1 MIKKNFIVLLFLF
14 TATFSFAQA
23 NKVPAHPKLI
33 VGLVIDQMRWD
44 YLYRYYNLYSEN
56 GFKRLINN
64 GFSCENTF
72 IPYVPT
78 YTAPGHTCI
87 YTGSVPAI
95 HGIVANDW
103 YDKTAGKNMYCT
115 DDSIVSTVG
124 SNSLEGKMSPRN
136 LWVTTLGDELRL
148 SNNFSSKVIGIAI
161 KDRASILPA
170 GHTANAAYWF
180 DASVGKWITSS
191 YYEKELPDWVIKEN
205 EKKLP
210 DAYMSKDWNTL
221 LPISKYTLSTADN
234 EDFEGN
240 IPGETTPTF
249 PHKLSQ
255 ITKGKY
261 EVFKYTPFASSYTFD
276 MAKQAVKNEELG
288 MGNFAD
294 MLAISISS
302 TDYMGHTFG
311 PNSIEAEDT
320 YLRLDRDI
328 ADFLSYLDAQL
339 GRGNYLLFLTADH
352 GVVNVPG
359 FLEEHN
365 VPAGTFNTSLLI
377 STINKMLSEKY
388 GLSNG
393 IIAIENN
400 QVYMNNNEIN
410 NSGKNKN
417 DVENYIISYLKTQPY
432 IENAFSTENIATQSM
447 PAQIKERLINGYNP
461 KRSGEIGFFTK
472 PAFTGGGTKGTTHG
486 AWNPYDAH
494 IPLLWFGYNIKPGK
508 TNREVNM
515 TDIAP
520 TLSAIL
526 KIQMPNGS
534 IGKVIEEITK

>member
-1 MIKKNFIVLLFLF
+1 MIKKSFFVLLFLF

-124 SNSLEGKMSPRN
+124 TNSLEGKMSPRN

-191 YYEKELPDWVIKEN
+191 YYEKELPAWVIKEN
-205 EKKLP
+205 EKNLP
-210 DAYMSKDWNTL
+210 DDYMSKDWNTL
-221 LPISKYTLSTADN
+221 LPISRYTLSTGDD
-234 EDFEGN
+234 EDYEGN
-240 IPGETTPTF
+240 LPGEKTPAF

-276 MAKQAVKNEELG
+276 MAKQAVKNEGLG
-288 MGNFAD
+288 KGNFAD

-311 PNSIEAEDT
+311 PNSIEAEDS

-328 ADFLSYLDAQL
+328 ADFLRYLDAQL
-339 GRGNYLLFLTADH
+339 GKGNYLLFLTADH
-352 GVVNVPG
+352 GVVNVP
-359 FLEEHN
+359 
-365 VPAGTFNTSLLI
+365 
-377 STINKMLSEKY
+377 
-388 GLSNG
+388 
-393 IIAIENN
+393 
-400 QVYMNNNEIN
+400 
-410 NSGKNKN
+410 
-417 DVENYIISYLKTQPY
+417 
-432 IENAFSTENIATQSM
+432 
-447 PAQIKERLINGYNP
+447 
-461 KRSGEIGFFTK
+461 
-472 PAFTGGGTKGTTHG
+472 
-486 AWNPYDAH
+486 
-494 IPLLWFGYNIKPGK
+494 
-508 TNREVNM
+508 
-515 TDIAP
+515 
-520 TLSAIL
+520 
-526 KIQMPNGS
+526 
-534 IGKVIEEITK
+534 